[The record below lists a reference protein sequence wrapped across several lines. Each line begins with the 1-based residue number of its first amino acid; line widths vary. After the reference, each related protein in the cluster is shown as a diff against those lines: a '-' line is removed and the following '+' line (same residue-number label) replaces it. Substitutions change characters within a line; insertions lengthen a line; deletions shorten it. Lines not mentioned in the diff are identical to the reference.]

1 MTLTATTERK
11 AVQPAIHHATATYR
25 GKPREGY
32 RRGVRYNVV
41 FHRCAGSRYL
51 HGRWVKDE
59 RVQVYRLEKGPT
71 IMYESIEEA
80 KKDFAM

>member
-11 AVQPAIHHATATYR
+11 AVHPASPQATATDR